1 MIITLYSTILI
12 IFLFN
17 FYSFDDASTSWQI
30 GFQDLATSYM
40 DGISN
45 FHNIIMFFIMV
56 GLIFIFWLLFIL
68 YLVSKQLDINFL
80 IEVFCFIFFSYLIGI
95 FFFYQKITYCAES
108 TEPFLDKFLEDLNN
122 KSTDESGTLELDY
135 EMNSRKS
142 SISIE
147 IEYNESTKIN
157 TASEKTVVESR
168 PQSWW
173 EWFFGSPKHTS
184 PPDIVR
190 TRESIKLEVGVAQ
203 LPPNKEK
210 FGNPELPRSYKT
222 YFNISKISE
231 REEKWTKP

>member
-1 MIITLYSTILI
+1 MKVLTKVVLSL
-12 IFLFN
+12 
-17 FYSFDDASTSWQI
+17 
-30 GFQDLATSYM
+30 
-40 DGISN
+40 
-45 FHNIIMFFIMV
+45 
-56 GLIFIFWLLFIL
+56 
-68 YLVSKQLDINFL
+68 
-80 IEVFCFIFFSYLIGI
+80 
-95 FFFYQKITYCAES
+95 
-108 TEPFLDKFLEDLNN
+108 
-122 KSTDESGTLELDY
+122 LDY

-173 EWFFGSPKHTS
+173 EWFIGSPKHTS

-190 TRESIKLEVGVAQ
+190 TRESIKLEVG

-210 FGNPELPRSYKT
+210 LGNPELPRSYKT